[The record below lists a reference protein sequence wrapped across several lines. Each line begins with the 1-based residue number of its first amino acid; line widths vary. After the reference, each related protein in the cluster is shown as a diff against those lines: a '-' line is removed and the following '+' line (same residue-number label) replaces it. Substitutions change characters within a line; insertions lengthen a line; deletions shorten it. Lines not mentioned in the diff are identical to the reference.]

1 MRRALQGLSWL
12 ALLGSIVPAVLYLGG
27 SLDLAALKTAMLLAT
42 LLWFLTVPLWME
54 RPR

>member
-12 ALLGSIVPAVLYLGG
+12 ALLGTIAPAVLYLSGG
-27 SLDLAALKTAMLLAT
+27 LELAALKTAMLLAT
-42 LLWFLTVPLWME
+42 LLWFLTVPFWME